1 LVVAFNNG
9 KEDGMKPVSKILIVV
24 AVVIVI
30 VAVGLYFVVSNI
42 DAIVKSG
49 IEKYGS
55 KATGTKVSVSS
66 VKIHLRAGEGSI
78 GGLSIRNPAGFSAP
92 DAFTLADISIAID
105 TSSLTKNPVV
115 IDSIRVSA
123 PRVTY
128 EVDASGKANI
138 NEIRSNLRRY
148 ASGKPSGEEKAGA
161 AKKILIRS
169 LVIEGGK
176 VDIHVAA
183 LPGKDLSA
191 SIPKV
196 QLTDVGGKGGS
207 TPGDLA
213 TQVLTPLVD
222 RAVRAAAGEGVER
235 YLGKSAEEVQ
245 KAIEE
250 KAREKLGGGG
260 EEAAGEAVRK
270 LLGK

>member
-1 LVVAFNNG
+1 
-9 KEDGMKPVSKILIVV
+9 MKPVSKVLIIV

-30 VAVGLYFVVSNI
+30 VAVGLYFAVSNI

-55 KATGTKVSVSS
+55 EAAGTKVKVSS
-66 VKIHLRAGEGSI
+66 VKIRLRAGEGSV
-78 GGLSIRNPAGFSAP
+78 GGLSIRNPAGFSTP
-92 DAFTLADISIAID
+92 DAFTLGDISVAID
-105 TSSLTKNPVV
+105 TGSLTKNPMV
-115 IDSIRVSA
+115 INSIRVSA

-128 EVDASGKANI
+128 EVNASGKANI
-138 NEIRSNLRRY
+138 NEIKSNLQRY
-148 ASGKPSGEEKAGA
+148 GGGKPSGEGKTGS

-176 VDIHVAA
+176 VDIHIAA

-191 SIPKV
+191 SIPKI
-196 QLTDVGGKGGS
+196 QLADVGGKGGS
-207 TPGDLA
+207 TPGELA
-213 TQVLTPLVD
+213 AQILTPLVN
-222 RAVRAAAGEGVER
+222 RAVQAAAGEGVDR

-260 EEAAGEAVRK
+260 EEAAREAVKK